1 MRKKEKSKKE
11 KKNVIAPTIEF
22 ADLIKGEKTFDLMQ
36 VSIVEDPNFVRLIDF
51 ALDRSSGFVS
61 VVRYLLTNGGRKI
74 AERSLWAKAK
84 GNRIEVK
91 KLLIKYGEMAKNA
104 LEGNKI
110 DNTGD
115 AIILGA
121 LIIGLAG
128 ANMKDCDNCDKRATC
143 KKSGDSKTPCEEE
156 DRNIPG
162 YG

>member
-1 MRKKEKSKKE
+1 MKMKGKSKK
-11 KKNVIAPTIEF
+11 KKNVIAPTIDF
-22 ADLIKGEKTFDLMQ
+22 AELIKDTKNEDLIKST
-36 VSIVEDPNFVRLIDF
+36 IVEDPNFTKLIDF

-61 VVRYLLTNGGRKI
+61 VVRYLLTNGSRKI
-74 AERSLWAKAK
+74 AERSLWAKAR
-84 GNRIEVK
+84 GNKTEVK
-91 KLLIKYGEMAKNA
+91 KLLVKYGEMAKNA

-128 ANMKDCDNCDKRATC
+128 ANMKDCDNCDKRAGC
-143 KKSGDSKTPCEEE
+143 KRSGDSKTPCEEE